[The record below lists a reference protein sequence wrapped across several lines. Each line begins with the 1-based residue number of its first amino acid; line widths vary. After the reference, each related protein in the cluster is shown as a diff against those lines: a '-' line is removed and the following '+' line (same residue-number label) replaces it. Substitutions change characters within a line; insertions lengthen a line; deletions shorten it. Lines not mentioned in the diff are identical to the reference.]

1 MLPGQPA
8 VRVHGDLP
16 LTLAGIARVV
26 GFYLFL
32 VFVVFFLSSI
42 GAPFAY
48 LIIILVSILF
58 ILIAKARPRPGNPLP
73 GLVAGTLAITA
84 IFGLILLL
92 SGIAVD
98 GLNDDVA
105 VILLAGI
112 MFQLLVAIGEEMS
125 FRGYIFEDLRG
136 QYGLPLAIA
145 LSSVGFAL
153 LHLNS
158 MLLLGVNP
166 VSAIIALVTITA
178 AGALL
183 ALLSLRWGL
192 LSAIGFHF
200 TWNFLQYSVYGLGL
214 TGEFSSVVRLTG
226 AGRHTTDRRRV
237 RARGVTAR
245 AGRGSYHAGH
255 RVVLLPAQ
263 QQAQRACGLICFI
276 SAGRRG
282 LFW

>member
-1 MLPGQPA
+1 M
-8 VRVHGDLP
+8 
-16 LTLAGIARVV
+16 AGIARVV

-112 MFQLLVAIGEEMS
+112 MFQLLVAIGEELS

-136 QYGLPLAIA
+136 QYGLPPAVA

-153 LHLNS
+153 LHVNS

-192 LSAIGFHF
+192 LSAIGFHL

-214 TGEFSSVVRLTG
+214 TGEFSSVMRLTG
-226 AGRHTTDRRRV
+226 AGDILLTGGEYGPE
-237 RARGVTAR
+237 ASLPGLA
-245 AGRGSYHAGH
+245 
-255 RVVLLPAQ
+255 VVLITLGIVWYFYRRSNKHSE
-263 QQAQRACGLICFI
+263 RAV
-276 SAGRRG
+276 
-282 LFW
+282 